1 MLAWKHERFVVL
13 WFGKTVGKANGAWRK
28 GAGGAMGAKNSR
40 ALRDNPLPWASID
53 VYPEWI
59 AALLSNYKRVA
70 AASATADDICSCEE
84 RSRAR
89 RALEETLLSTP
100 LCTASIKYG
109 GTCFG
114 KLDTG
119 ELVGRKQTLGAARA
133 ESNDPTCGS
142 DGGTGVTAAPP
153 PRRPPPPRA

>member
-1 MLAWKHERFVVL
+1 MD
-13 WFGKTVGKANGAWRK
+13 
-28 GAGGAMGAKNSR
+28 R
-40 ALRDNPLPWASID
+40 AT
-53 VYPEWI
+53 
-59 AALLSNYKRVA
+59 LLSNYKRAA
-70 AASATADDICSCEE
+70 AASATADGACSCEE
-84 RSRAR
+84 RARAR

-100 LCTASIKYG
+100 LRAASIKYD

-119 ELVGRKQTLGAARA
+119 ELVRRKQTLGAARA
-133 ESNDPTCGS
+133 ESNE